1 MKNIILLSLLLLPL
15 MGFSQTNRDSIIM
28 LNKQTNPT
36 LLLNSATNLIDAG
49 KSYQNADNFLLLGV
63 TSAII
68 GSLIYTKVN
77 QVNKGYG
84 LAFIMGGVFLNINS
98 IFERYD
104 GHKKLKQSG
113 KDLINYSK
121 SLEKL

>member
-1 MKNIILLSLLLLPL
+1 MKKITLFFLLLSPIL
-15 MGFSQTNRDSIIM
+15 GFSQTNRDSIIM

-49 KSYQNADNFLLLGV
+49 KSYQNADKFLLLGV

-68 GSLIYTKVN
+68 GSLIYTKD
-77 QVNKGYG
+77 QKYG